1 MAGTGKKLTVTTPSD
16 TEIYMER
23 VFDAPRELVFKAFTD
38 PELIS
43 KWWGRRKDTTAVD
56 KLESKPGGSWRFLT
70 SSTDGEEHAF
80 HGEIRELVPP
90 ERLVW
95 TFEWEG
101 LPGHVSVDTTTLEE
115 QDGKTKVMTTTSFD
129 SKEDRDGML
138 QSGMETGAGE
148 SYDRME
154 ELLASMS

>member
-1 MAGTGKKLTVTTPSD
+1 MAGSNKLTVSTPSD

-38 PELIS
+38 PELIP
-43 KWWGRRKDTTAVD
+43 KWWGRRKDTTTID
-56 KLESKPGGSWRFLT
+56 KMDPRPGGQWRFLT
-70 SSTDGEEHAF
+70 SSDDGEEHAF

-95 TFEWEG
+95 SFEWEG
-101 LPGHVSVDTTTLEE
+101 LPGHVSVDTTTMEE
-115 QDGKTKVMTTTSFD
+115 QGGKTIVRTTTSFD

-148 SYDRME
+148 SYDRLE
-154 ELLASMS
+154 EMLVTMK

>member
-1 MAGTGKKLTVTTPSD
+1 M
-16 TEIYMER
+16 I
-23 VFDAPRELVFKAFTD
+23 
-38 PELIS
+38 
-43 KWWGRRKDTTAVD
+43 D

-70 SSTDGEEHAF
+70 TSTDGEEHAF

-154 ELLASMS
+154 EMLASMS